1 MRSQSH
7 VRSITRAAIVL
18 AAIAIAVACSSSKT
32 SSNSSSSGGDTG
44 TVAAQDSSVALA
56 KAQAA
61 TQVNFKG
68 NYTNVSPESATGG
81 EGQVGHHHLGQ
92 PGLDQQLGP
101 GQRRRRGS
109 QEARLEGHDL
119 RRPAEPVEVRH
130 AGAPGGHRQAR
141 RHHPRGH
148 RLPER
153 AAAAPGGQER
163 RHQGRGHLRLRLQ
176 RRPRRRRLESGLFSA
191 SINYGAKAANVD
203 KFTESYGADQAQYII
218 AATEEQGQDH
228 RHPGPRVHGAL
239 LHAQGLHR
247 HHQRVGR
254 LQDRRH
260 AQRDLVRHHHG
271 QDPGQGAGRA
281 AAAPRGR
288 LGEEPLH
295 LRHAAGH
302 RPVARRQG
310 RHAARDGR

>member
-56 KAQAA
+56 KAEAA
-61 TQVNFKG
+61 TKVNFKG
-68 NYTNVSPESATGG
+68 NYTNVSPESRPAAKNKSD
-81 EGQVGHHHLGQ
+81 HHHLGQ

-109 QEARLEGHDL
+109 QEARLEGHHL
-119 RRPAEPVEVRH
+119 RRPAEPVEVRP

-176 RRPRRRRLESGLFSA
+176 RRPRRWRLVRALQRLDQLRRQGRQHRQVHRVLRRRPGP
-191 SINYGAKAANVD
+191 VHHRC
-203 KFTESYGADQAQYII
+203 DQ
-218 AATEEQGQDH
+218 EQGQDH
-228 RHPGPRVHGAL
+228 RHPGPRVHRAL
-239 LHAQGLHR
+239 LHAQGVHR
-247 HHQRVGR
+247 HHQRLGR

-260 AQRDLVRHHHG
+260 AQRHVVRHHHR

-302 RPVARRQG
+302 RPVTRCQG